1 MAGPGTGPGR
11 DCDANPDLRLALALP
26 PGAATG
32 GHRFATGPG
41 TMRYHLTNRDRYRI
55 RAGLVITFLV
65 FLVWA
70 GLAGYLCDGPPGY
83 CQ

>member
-11 DCDANPDLRLALALP
+11 GPNAGSHQIALP

-32 GHRFATGPG
+32 GHRFKTGPG
-41 TMRYHLTNRDRYRI
+41 TMNYHLTNRDRYRI
-55 RAGLVITFLV
+55 RVLLVVTFLALV
-65 FLVWA
+65 VWA
-70 GLAGYLCDGPPGY
+70 GSAGFLCDGPPGY

>member
-1 MAGPGTGPGR
+1 M
-11 DCDANPDLRLALALP
+11 
-26 PGAATG
+26 
-32 GHRFATGPG
+32 
-41 TMRYHLTNRDRYRI
+41 YLTNRDRYRI
-55 RAGLVITFLV
+55 RAALVITFLV